1 MVDVLQGPHART
13 CEPPDAGSRFSSES
27 ETSASL
33 RKGCMPAV
41 ETLSQEMMEFGKECR
56 IVTDPHSGR
65 GGWRAVEGV
74 GGGCQRPL
82 GAV

>member
-1 MVDVLQGPHART
+1 
-13 CEPPDAGSRFSSES
+13 
-27 ETSASL
+27 
-33 RKGCMPAV
+33 MPAV

-65 GGWRAVEGV
+65 GGWRGVEGA

>member
-1 MVDVLQGPHART
+1 
-13 CEPPDAGSRFSSES
+13 
-27 ETSASL
+27 
-33 RKGCMPAV
+33 MPAV

-74 GGGCQRPL
+74 GEGVNGLLERCEQ
-82 GAV
+82 V